1 MRFYKHFFWG
11 VLVSV
16 ALLGCGNKKS
26 GSEAG
31 DSTGDSALVA
41 ISNRQFEAMQMEFGE
56 LQEAKFHES
65 VKVNGHVISSV
76 RGQAQVTSR
85 IPGTIRIIS
94 RELGDFVSAGSV
106 LCTVESNDFIV
117 LQQDF
122 ATVSNQFNE
131 AKKAY
136 ERLQTLYRDSIA
148 ARKDFIAA
156 ESAYNSLLA
165 QYNGMKHRL
174 SLLNVDPAQIEKGD
188 FYRILEVRS
197 PIDGYITQVNSMI
210 GEYVTPEKMLMTIVN
225 ANQFYLQLDVY
236 EKDIA
241 QLAVGQ
247 NIRFYNSSNP
257 SEKLAEF
264 ILANQ
269 GIILKETTIQSID
282 PEKKTI
288 VCTAQ
293 IESINSGFVNN
304 MYVEAEV
311 SVKEYTA
318 KGIPGD
324 ALEALADGTYRI
336 YLLEKKSG
344 DNIYL
349 KSVSVTTG
357 LTSNN
362 MVEIKTPLPTQQVL
376 VKGVYN
382 LPATE

>member
-11 VLVSV
+11 VLFSTT
-16 ALLGCGNKKS
+16 LLGCSNKKS
-26 GSEAG
+26 GGE
-31 DSTGDSALVA
+31 TGDSAGDSALIA

-56 LQEAKFHES
+56 LQEAQFSES

-76 RGQAQVTSR
+76 KGQAQVTSR
-85 IPGTIRIIS
+85 IPGTIRMIS

-122 ATVSNQFNE
+122 ATVSNRFNE
-131 AKKAY
+131 AKKTY

-156 ESAYNSLLA
+156 ESTYNSLLA
-165 QYNGMKHRL
+165 QYNGIKHRL
-174 SLLNVDPAQIEKGD
+174 SLLNVDPAQVEKGD

-210 GEYVTPEKMLMTIVN
+210 GEYVTPEKMLMTLVN
-225 ANQFYLQLDVY
+225 ANQFYLQLEVY

-247 NIRFYNSSNP
+247 NIRFYNPGNP
-257 SEKLAEF
+257 SEKFSAKLTRT
-264 ILANQ
+264 
-269 GIILKETTIQSID
+269 GKSID

-311 SVKEYTA
+311 SVKEYRA

-324 ALEALADGTYRI
+324 ALEVSADGTYRI

-344 DNIYL
+344 ENIYL
-349 KSVSVTTG
+349 KSVSVIAG
-357 LTSNN
+357 LTSDNL
-362 MVEIKTPLPTQQVL
+362 VEIKTPLPPQQVL

>member
-122 ATVSNQFNE
+122 ATVSNRFNE

-257 SEKLAEF
+257 SEKFSAKLTRT
-264 ILANQ
+264 
-269 GIILKETTIQSID
+269 GKSID

>member
-56 LQEAKFHES
+56 LQEAQFHES

-165 QYNGMKHRL
+165 QYNGIKHRL
-174 SLLNVDPAQIEKGD
+174 SLLNVDPAQVEKGD

-210 GEYVTPEKMLMTIVN
+210 GEYVTPEKMLMTLVN

-257 SEKLAEF
+257 SEKFSAKLTRT
-264 ILANQ
+264 
-269 GIILKETTIQSID
+269 GKSID